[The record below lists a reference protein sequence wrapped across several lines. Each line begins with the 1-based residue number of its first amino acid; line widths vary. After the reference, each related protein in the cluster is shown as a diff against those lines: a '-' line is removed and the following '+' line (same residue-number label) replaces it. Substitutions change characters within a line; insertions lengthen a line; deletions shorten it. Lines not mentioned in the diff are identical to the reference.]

1 MLLLLNP
8 GIYDT
13 MSLLATPNA
22 VECELNAGSVDRV
35 DIALD
40 NPDIHSFILIEL
52 RKSQSECYLLLC
64 LHITCCCCHKLAL
77 FGL

>member
-1 MLLLLNP
+1 MLLLNP

-22 VECELNAGSVDRV
+22 DRV

-64 LHITCCCCHKLAL
+64 LHVTCCCCHKLAL